1 MTGIIQQRGV
11 AIITALL
18 IVAIATTI
26 SISISTRLQLDV
38 RRTGNVIAGD
48 QAYLY
53 TLAAENWSQRILQQ
67 DRKDSEIDHL
77 GEDWAI
83 ELPPLPVEG
92 GYIQGRLTD
101 LQSCFNVNT
110 LLDDGTDTNADNNA
124 DNNAVTG
131 TKLARTRLER
141 LLTNLKIDKSYAEAI
156 IDWIDSDLQ
165 TTIPDGAEDVYYM
178 NLDQPYRTANTPL
191 QSISEL
197 RLIKGFEDPL
207 VYATVLPH
215 VCAFGVNTPINVNT
229 ATIEVLRSLADG
241 LTDSDIEKIIQQ
253 RSETAFNKVSE
264 FISSSNLDKQSIS
277 TEGLSVDTE
286 YFMLQTE
293 STIGQVRVLTY
304 SIIHRSIDGST
315 TVVAR
320 SQGVI

>member
-1 MTGIIQQRGV
+1 MTVIIRQRGV

-53 TLAAENWSQRILQQ
+53 TLAAESWSKRILKQ

-92 GYIQGRLTD
+92 GYIQGKLTD
-101 LQSCFNVNT
+101 LQSCFNINS
-110 LLDDGTDTNADNNA
+110 LLDTSAETSTGTN
-124 DNNAVTG
+124 

-141 LLTNLKIDKSYAEAI
+141 LLTNLKVDKAGAQAI

-178 NLDQPYRTANTPL
+178 NLAQPYRTANTPL

-215 VCAFGVNTPINVNT
+215 VCAFGVNTPININT
-229 ATIEVLRSLADG
+229 ATAEVLRSLADD
-241 LTDSDIEKIIQQ
+241 LTDSDIEKIIEQ
-253 RSETAFNKVSE
+253 RNETAFNNIGE
-264 FISSSNLDKQSIS
+264 FTSFSNLKEKIGS
-277 TEGLSVDTE
+277 TDGLSVDTE

-293 STIGQVRVLTY
+293 STIGQVRVLSY
-304 SIIHRSIDGST
+304 SVIHRSIDGNT
-315 TVVAR
+315 RVIAR

>member
-1 MTGIIQQRGV
+1 MTGIVRQRGV

-53 TLAAENWSQRILQQ
+53 TLAAESWSKRILIQ

-92 GYIQGRLTD
+92 GYIQGKLTD
-101 LQSCFNVNT
+101 LQSCFNINS
-110 LLDDGTDTNADNNA
+110 LLDAGTDTN
-124 DNNAVTG
+124 TG
-131 TKLARTRLER
+131 TNSNVARTRLER
-141 LLTNLKIDKSYAEAI
+141 LLTNLKIDTAGAQAI

-215 VCAFGVNTPINVNT
+215 VCAFGVNTPININT
-229 ATIEVLRSLADG
+229 ATTEVLRSLADD
-241 LTDSDIEKIIQQ
+241 LTDSDIEKIIEQ
-253 RSETAFNKVSE
+253 RNDTAFNNINE
-264 FISSSNLDKQSIS
+264 FTSSSNLKEKIGS

-293 STIGQVRVLTY
+293 STIGQVRVLGY
-304 SIIHRSIDGST
+304 SIIHRNIDGNI
-315 TVVAR
+315 TVIAR

>member
-1 MTGIIQQRGV
+1 MTGITRQRGV

-53 TLAAENWSQRILQQ
+53 LLAAESWSKRILIQ

-92 GYIQGRLTD
+92 GYIQGKLTD
-101 LQSCFNVNT
+101 LQSCFNINS
-110 LLDDGTDTNADNNA
+110 LLDAGTDTN
-124 DNNAVTG
+124 TG
-131 TKLARTRLER
+131 TNTNVARTRLER
-141 LLTNLKIDKSYAEAI
+141 LLTNLKIDTAGAQAI

-215 VCAFGVNTPINVNT
+215 VCAFGVNTPININT
-229 ATIEVLRSLADG
+229 ATTEVLRSLADD
-241 LTDSDIEKIIQQ
+241 LTDSDIENIIEQ
-253 RSETAFNKVSE
+253 RNDTAFNNINE
-264 FISSSNLDKQSIS
+264 FTSSSNLKEKIGS

-293 STIGQVRVLTY
+293 STIGQVRVLGY
-304 SIIHRSIDGST
+304 SIIHRSIDGNI
-315 TVVAR
+315 TVIAR

>member
-1 MTGIIQQRGV
+1 MTSIIRQRGV

-53 TLAAENWSQRILQQ
+53 TLAAESWSKRILKQ

-92 GYIQGRLTD
+92 GYIQGKLTD
-101 LQSCFNVNT
+101 LQSCFNINS
-110 LLDDGTDTNADNNA
+110 LLDTSAETSTGTN
-124 DNNAVTG
+124 

-141 LLTNLKIDKSYAEAI
+141 LLTNLKIDKAGAQTI

-178 NLDQPYRTANTPL
+178 NLAQPYRTANTPL

-215 VCAFGVNTPINVNT
+215 VCAFGVNTPININT
-229 ATIEVLRSLADG
+229 ATAEVLRSLADD
-241 LTDSDIEKIIQQ
+241 LTDSDIEKIIEQ
-253 RSETAFNKVSE
+253 RNETAFNNIGE
-264 FISSSNLDKQSIS
+264 FTSFSNLKEKIGS
-277 TEGLSVDTE
+277 TDGLSVDTE

-293 STIGQVRVLTY
+293 STIGQVRVLSY
-304 SIIHRSIDGST
+304 SVIHRSIDGNT
-315 TVVAR
+315 RVIAR

>member
-1 MTGIIQQRGV
+1 MTGIIRQRGV

-38 RRTGNVIAGD
+38 RRTGNLLAGD

-53 TLAAENWSQRILQQ
+53 TLAAESWSRRILKQ
-67 DRKDSEIDHL
+67 DREDSEIDHL

-101 LQSCFNVNT
+101 LQSCFNVNS
-110 LLDDGTDTNADNNA
+110 LLDTGADTNTA
-124 DNNAVTG
+124 TS

-141 LLTNLKIDKSYAEAI
+141 LLTNLEIDKANAQAI

-197 RLIKGFEDPL
+197 RLIKGFEDPR

-215 VCAFGVNTPINVNT
+215 VCAFGVNTPININT
-229 ATIEVLRSLADG
+229 ATTEVLRSLADD
-241 LTDSDIEKIIQQ
+241 LSDSDIEKIIEQ
-253 RSETAFNKVSE
+253 RNDTAFNNISE
-264 FISSSNLDKQSIS
+264 FTSSSNLKEKIDS

-304 SIIHRSIDGST
+304 SIIHRSIDGNT
-315 TVVAR
+315 TVIAR

>member
-1 MTGIIQQRGV
+1 MTAINRQRGV

-38 RRTGNVIAGD
+38 RRTGNMIAGD

-53 TLAAENWSQRILQQ
+53 TLAAESWSKRILKQ

-101 LQSCFNVNT
+101 LQSCFNINS
-110 LLDDGTDTNADNNA
+110 LLDTSADTSTGTDTDTDTN
-124 DNNAVTG
+124 
-131 TKLARTRLER
+131 LARTRLER
-141 LLTNLKIDKSYAEAI
+141 LLTNLKIDKAGAQTI

-178 NLDQPYRTANTPL
+178 NLAQPYRTANTPL

-197 RLIKGFEDPL
+197 RLIKGFEDPV

-215 VCAFGVNTPINVNT
+215 VCAFGVNTPININT
-229 ATIEVLRSLADG
+229 ATTEVLRSLADD
-241 LTDSDIEKIIQQ
+241 LTDSDIEQIIEQ
-253 RSETAFNKVSE
+253 RNETAFNNIGE
-264 FISSSNLDKQSIS
+264 FTSSSNLKEKIGS

-293 STIGQVRVLTY
+293 STIGQVRVLGY
-304 SIIHRSIDGST
+304 SIIHRSIDGNT
-315 TVVAR
+315 TVIAR

>member
-1 MTGIIQQRGV
+1 MTGIIRQRGV

-53 TLAAENWSQRILQQ
+53 TLAAESWSQRILKQ
-67 DRKDSEIDHL
+67 DRKDSVIDHL
-77 GEDWAI
+77 EEDWAI
-83 ELPPLPVEG
+83 QLPPLPVEG
-92 GYIQGRLTD
+92 GYIQGKLTD
-101 LQSCFNVNT
+101 LQSCFNINS
-110 LLDDGTDTNADNNA
+110 LLDTSADNNA
-124 DNNAVTG
+124 G
-131 TKLARTRLER
+131 TKTVARTRLER
-141 LLTNLKIDKSYAEAI
+141 LLTNLKIDKANAQAI

-178 NLDQPYRTANTPL
+178 NLERPYRTANTPL

-197 RLIKGFEDPL
+197 RLIKGFEDPQ

-215 VCAFGVNTPINVNT
+215 VCAFGINTPININT
-229 ATIEVLRSLADG
+229 ATIEVLRSLAYD
-241 LTDSDIEKIIQQ
+241 LADSDIEKIIEQ
-253 RSETAFNKVSE
+253 RNETAFNNVSE
-264 FISSSNLDKQSIS
+264 FISSSNLDKKTTS

-293 STIGQVRVLTY
+293 STIGQVRVITY
-304 SIIHRSIDGST
+304 SIIHRSINGNT
-315 TVVAR
+315 TVIAR

>member
-1 MTGIIQQRGV
+1 MTAINRQRGV

-53 TLAAENWSQRILQQ
+53 TLAAESWSKRILKQ
-67 DRKDSEIDHL
+67 DREDSEIDHL

-101 LQSCFNVNT
+101 LQSCFNINS
-110 LLDDGTDTNADNNA
+110 LLDTSADTSTGTDKNTS
-124 DNNAVTG
+124 
-131 TKLARTRLER
+131 LARTRLER
-141 LLTNLKIDKSYAEAI
+141 LLTNLKIDKAGAQTI

-165 TTIPDGAEDVYYM
+165 TTIPDGAEDVHYM
-178 NLDQPYRTANTPL
+178 NLAQPYRTANTPL

-215 VCAFGVNTPINVNT
+215 VCAFGINTPININT
-229 ATIEVLRSLADG
+229 ATTEVLRSLADD
-241 LTDSDIEKIIQQ
+241 LTDSDIEQIIEQ
-253 RSETAFNKVSE
+253 RNETAFNNIGE
-264 FISSSNLDKQSIS
+264 FTSSSNLKEKLGS

-293 STIGQVRVLTY
+293 STIGQVRVLSY
-304 SIIHRSIDGST
+304 SIIHRSIDGN
-315 TVVAR
+315 TVVIAR
-320 SQGVI
+320 SQGVF

>member
-1 MTGIIQQRGV
+1 MTGITRQRGV

-53 TLAAENWSQRILQQ
+53 LLAAESWSKRILIQ

-101 LQSCFNVNT
+101 LQSCFNINS
-110 LLDDGTDTNADNNA
+110 LLDAGTDTN
-124 DNNAVTG
+124 TG
-131 TKLARTRLER
+131 TNTNVARTRLER
-141 LLTNLKIDKSYAEAI
+141 LLTNLKIDTAGAQAI

-215 VCAFGVNTPINVNT
+215 VCAFGVNTSININT
-229 ATIEVLRSLADG
+229 ATTEVLRSLADD
-241 LTDSDIEKIIQQ
+241 LTDSDIEKIIEQ
-253 RSETAFNKVSE
+253 RNDTAFNNINE
-264 FISSSNLDKQSIS
+264 FTSSSNLKEKIGS

-286 YFMLQTE
+286 YFMLQTQ
-293 STIGQVRVLTY
+293 STIGQVRVLGY
-304 SIIHRSIDGST
+304 SIIHRSIDGNI
-315 TVVAR
+315 TVIAR

>member
-1 MTGIIQQRGV
+1 MTGIVRQRGV

-53 TLAAENWSQRILQQ
+53 TLAAESWSKRILIQ

-92 GYIQGRLTD
+92 GYIQGKLTD
-101 LQSCFNVNT
+101 LQSCFNINS
-110 LLDDGTDTNADNNA
+110 LLDAGTDTN
-124 DNNAVTG
+124 TG
-131 TKLARTRLER
+131 TNTNVARTRLER
-141 LLTNLKIDKSYAEAI
+141 LLTNLKIDTAGAQAI

-215 VCAFGVNTPINVNT
+215 VCAFGVNTPININT
-229 ATIEVLRSLADG
+229 ATTEVLRSLADD
-241 LTDSDIEKIIQQ
+241 LTDSDIEKIIEQ
-253 RSETAFNKVSE
+253 RNDTAFNNINE
-264 FISSSNLDKQSIS
+264 FTSSSNLKEKIGS

-293 STIGQVRVLTY
+293 STIGQVRVLGY
-304 SIIHRSIDGST
+304 SIIHRNIDGNI
-315 TVVAR
+315 TVIAR

>member
-1 MTGIIQQRGV
+1 MTVIIRQRGV

-53 TLAAENWSQRILQQ
+53 TLAAESWSKRILKQ

-92 GYIQGRLTD
+92 GYIQGKLTD
-101 LQSCFNVNT
+101 LQSCFNINS
-110 LLDDGTDTNADNNA
+110 LLDTSAETSTGTN
-124 DNNAVTG
+124 

-141 LLTNLKIDKSYAEAI
+141 LLTNLKIDKAGAQTI

-178 NLDQPYRTANTPL
+178 NLAQPYRTANTPL

-215 VCAFGVNTPINVNT
+215 VCAFGVNTPININT
-229 ATIEVLRSLADG
+229 ATAEVLRSLADD
-241 LTDSDIEKIIQQ
+241 LTDSDIEKIIEQ
-253 RSETAFNKVSE
+253 RNETAFNNIGE
-264 FISSSNLDKQSIS
+264 FTSFSNLKEKIGS
-277 TEGLSVDTE
+277 TDGLSVDTE

-293 STIGQVRVLTY
+293 STIGQVRVLSY
-304 SIIHRSIDGST
+304 SVIHRSIDGNT
-315 TVVAR
+315 RVIAR

>member
-1 MTGIIQQRGV
+1 MTGMIRQRGV

-18 IVAIATTI
+18 IVAIAT
-26 SISISTRLQLDV
+26 SVSVSISTRLQLDV
-38 RRTGNVIAGD
+38 RRTGNLIAGD

-53 TLAAENWSQRILQQ
+53 TLAAESWSQRILTQ
-67 DRKDSEIDHL
+67 DRKDSETDHL

-101 LQSCFNVNT
+101 LQSRININS
-110 LLDDGTDTNADNNA
+110 LLDTGADTNAD
-124 DNNAVTG
+124 TG

-141 LLTNLKIDKSYAEAI
+141 LLTNLKIDKSSTQAI

-178 NLDQPYRTANTPL
+178 NLERPYRTANTAL

-197 RLIKGFEDPL
+197 RLIKGFEDPQ

-215 VCAFGVNTPINVNT
+215 VCAVGVKTSININT
-229 ATIEVLRSLADG
+229 ATAEVLRSLADD
-241 LTDSDIEKIIQQ
+241 LTDSDVEKIIEQ
-253 RSETAFNKVSE
+253 RNDTAFSNISE
-264 FISSSNLDKQSIS
+264 FTSFNNLKEKIAS

-293 STIGQVRVLTY
+293 STIGQVRVITY
-304 SIIHRSIDGST
+304 SIIHRSIDGNT
-315 TVVAR
+315 TVIAR
-320 SQGVI
+320 SQGVY

>member
-1 MTGIIQQRGV
+1 MTGIIRQRGV

-18 IVAIATTI
+18 IVAIATTV
-26 SISISTRLQLDV
+26 SVSISTRLQLDV

-53 TLAAENWSQRILQQ
+53 TLAAESWSQRILKQ

-92 GYIQGRLTD
+92 GYIQGKLTD
-101 LQSCFNVNT
+101 LQSCLNINS
-110 LLDDGTDTNADNNA
+110 LLDTSADTNADSNA
-124 DNNAVTG
+124 STS

-141 LLTNLKIDKSYAEAI
+141 LLTNLKIDKSSAEAI

-215 VCAFGVNTPINVNT
+215 VCAFGINTPININT
-229 ATIEVLRSLADG
+229 ATAEVLKSLADD
-241 LTDSDIEKIIQQ
+241 LTDSDIEKIIEQ
-253 RSETAFNKVSE
+253 RNDTAFNNTSE
-264 FISSSNLDKQSIS
+264 LISSSNLDKKTTS

-293 STIGQVRVLTY
+293 STIGQVRVITY
-304 SIIHRSIDGST
+304 SIIHRSIDGNT
-315 TVVAR
+315 TVIAR
-320 SQGVI
+320 SQGVH

>member
-1 MTGIIQQRGV
+1 MTGIVRQRGV

-53 TLAAENWSQRILQQ
+53 TLAAESWSKRILVQ

-92 GYIQGRLTD
+92 GYIQGKLTD
-101 LQSCFNVNT
+101 LQSCFNINS
-110 LLDDGTDTNADNNA
+110 LLDAGTDTN
-124 DNNAVTG
+124 TG
-131 TKLARTRLER
+131 TNTNVARTRLER
-141 LLTNLKIDKSYAEAI
+141 LLTNLKIDTAGAQAI

-215 VCAFGVNTPINVNT
+215 VCAFGVNTPININT
-229 ATIEVLRSLADG
+229 ATTEVLRSLADD
-241 LTDSDIEKIIQQ
+241 LTDSDIEKIIEQ
-253 RSETAFNKVSE
+253 RNDTAFNNINE
-264 FISSSNLDKQSIS
+264 FTSSSNLKEKIGS

-293 STIGQVRVLTY
+293 STIGQVRVLGY
-304 SIIHRSIDGST
+304 SIIHRNIDGNI
-315 TVVAR
+315 TVIAR